1 MPTPPLMQ
9 LPKTT
14 SAEEFECIC
23 TDILTLRKDSIF
35 KRYGRSGQCQNGI
48 DIIYKNSNNKYIV
61 VQCKNYLSLK
71 SDKKLIK
78 KIKEDINSSSQL
90 PFYNDI
96 TNFIVMTSM
105 NRDNKVQNEIG
116 NFNVNF
122 NIELYFWEDIELE
135 LCQNPSLLYKYY
147 PTLFHGFNIPID
159 VLNKIISNINIL
171 KSISENFKNNFKTYK
186 LAANF
191 ESDKN
196 VYNNCVLMFNT
207 AIDLSN
213 IKDKYYLQIK
223 KLKVLDNIDIILK
236 SIPSIYDENNDGT
249 GANMIATIDD
259 YISYFMN
266 NKSFI
271 ENCNTIIDKL
281 STK

>member
-1 MPTPPLMQ
+1 MI
-9 LPKTT
+9 
-14 SAEEFECIC
+14 S
-23 TDILTLRKDSIF
+23 TLIVEGGIYIKIFNYIYNRK
-35 KRYGRSGQCQNGI
+35 
-48 DIIYKNSNNKYIV
+48 NKERV
-61 VQCKNYLSLK
+61 VLSLTA
-71 SDKKLIK
+71 
-78 KIKEDINSSSQL
+78 KEISLLINSLYISQ
-90 PFYNDI
+90 
-96 TNFIVMTSM
+96 
-105 NRDNKVQNEIG
+105 
-116 NFNVNF
+116 
-122 NIELYFWEDIELE
+122 
-135 LCQNPSLLYKYY
+135 
-147 PTLFHGFNIPID
+147 
-159 VLNKIISNINIL
+159 